1 VSRRQRA
8 PVWPRRIISRTWEPC
23 PLCGLLVRRDEFT
36 GELLGQPPFPN
47 SSSPIH
53 DCRALS
59 HDRAHDQQEQE
70 TKR

>member
-1 VSRRQRA
+1 MSRRQRA
-8 PVWPRRIISRTWEPC
+8 PIWPRRIISRTWEPC

-36 GELLGQPPFPN
+36 GELLEQPPYAPD
-47 SSSPIH
+47 PIH